1 MDTNPLSDTLSEN
14 IDDFKETVSR
24 GIGKIVVV
32 LLLVYLVAIFCIA
45 WYWSREP
52 DLLQI
57 HSAPYPEVASNQVIG
72 ITTTQTLQDITR
84 VLLEKNG
91 GYISNDL
98 LPPGVLMD
106 DMPNWEYGVL
116 VQLRDFS
123 KVLKETMGRAPAQLR
138 EDNDLVVAESR
149 FRFDSHSW
157 MVPASESQYR
167 EGMEHLQAYQDRLQG
182 NGTDNAAFVA
192 NTENLNAWLVLVE
205 LRLNSL
211 SQRLSASVG
220 PRRLDNGGSSEV
232 IKTPWMKVDDIF
244 YEARGT
250 TWALIPLLKAVQIDF
265 AETLK
270 QKNATEQ
277 LQQIIVELEETQQPV
292 RSPMILNGSGFGI
305 LTNHSLVMASY
316 IARSRAEIA
325 DLRNVLATPTNK
337 PTLR

>member
-24 GIGKIVVV
+24 GIGKIVAV
-32 LLLVYLVAIFCIA
+32 LLLVYLVAIFCIV

-57 HSAPYPEVASNQVIG
+57 HSARHPEIISNKTIG
-72 ITTTQTLQDITR
+72 ITTTQILQDITR

-116 VQLRDFS
+116 TQLRDLS
-123 KVLKETMGRAPAQLR
+123 KALKENTGRSPQQLR

-149 FRFDSHSW
+149 FRFDNQSW
-157 MVPASESQYR
+157 MIPSSESQYR
-167 EGMEHLQAYQDRLQG
+167 EGMEHLQSYQDRLQSS
-182 NGTDNAAFVA
+182 GTDNAVFFASA
-192 NTENLNAWLVLVE
+192 ENLNAWLALVE

-220 PRRLDNGGSSEV
+220 PSRFDDGVNRKV
-232 IKTPWMKVDDIF
+232 IKTPWLKVDDIF

-250 TWALIPLLKAVQIDF
+250 TWALIPLLKAAQVDF

-270 QKNATEQ
+270 QKNATER

-305 LTNHSLVMASY
+305 LANHSLVMASY
-316 IARSRAEIA
+316 ITRSRAEIT

-337 PTLR
+337 PTLQ

>member
-1 MDTNPLSDTLSEN
+1 MDDL
-14 IDDFKETVSR
+14 KETVSR
-24 GIGKIVVV
+24 GSGKLVVV
-32 LLLVYLVAIFCIA
+32 LLLVYLIVIFGMA

-52 DLLQI
+52 ELLQI
-57 HSAPYPEVASNQVIG
+57 HPAHHLEAATDRTVG
-72 ITTTQTLQDITR
+72 TTTTQTLQDIART
-84 VLLEKNG
+84 LLEKNG
-91 GYISNDL
+91 GYISNDAF
-98 LPPGVLMD
+98 PPGVFMD

-116 VQLRDFS
+116 TQLRDFS
-123 KVLKETMGRAPAQLR
+123 RILKETMARAPGQLR

-167 EGMEHLQAYQDRLQG
+167 EGIEHLQSYQDRLRG
-182 NGTDNAAFVA
+182 NGSDNTVFVA
-192 NTENLNAWLVLVE
+192 NAENLNAWLALVE
-205 LRLNSL
+205 LRLNAL

-220 PRRLDNGGSSEV
+220 PRRIDDGAGKEV
-232 IKTPWMKVDDIF
+232 MQTPWLKVDDIF

-250 TWALIPLLKAVQIDF
+250 TWALIALLKAVQIDF

-270 QKNATEQ
+270 QKNAAEQ

-316 IARSRAEIA
+316 ITRSHAEIIE
-325 DLRNVLATPTNK
+325 LRSMLATPANN
-337 PTLR
+337 PSSL